1 MGGALVITFT
11 VTEGQI
17 SALSRQVGSA
27 QPIHMLQ
34 HGAAVRFGSAGGPRV
49 DATGALL
56 GMNAQIADGS
66 RMFVGISCAIPAA
79 DLSRIVAGLIGETL
93 PPLPKLGLT
102 ARQPD
107 RQLAQALQLA
117 AIAGILPGDVLP
129 AVNGKQLQQPGD
141 LAFALE
147 AAQTEASFDFTLLRG
162 DAVWVL
168 IGEAQAKARPPQRE
182 AVAAPQRIAQYTL
195 QALGI
200 SLAGHTST
208 DLTDTSPALFAGI
221 AKGDSILHLNGQ
233 TLRPISGANVL
244 DPEVVVF

>member
-34 HGAAVRFGSAGGPRV
+34 HGAAVRSGSAGGPRV

-147 AAQTEASFDFTLLRG
+147 AAQTEAAS
-162 DAVWVL
+162 
-168 IGEAQAKARPPQRE
+168 ISPCC
-182 AVAAPQRIAQYTL
+182 AAMPC
-195 QALGI
+195 GC
-200 SLAGHTST
+200 
-208 DLTDTSPALFAGI
+208 
-221 AKGDSILHLNGQ
+221 
-233 TLRPISGANVL
+233 
-244 DPEVVVF
+244 